1 MPCLFPTLD
10 ALVCISYVSHL
21 PILWSSSSSSFSS
34 CASLVIQTGF
44 PVRAPSVI
52 MLISVVA

>member
-21 PILWSSSSSSFSS
+21 PILWSSSFSS
-34 CASLVIQTGF
+34 CSSLVIQTGF

>member
-21 PILWSSSSSSFSS
+21 PILWSSSSSFCS

-52 MLISVVA
+52 MLISVIA

>member
-21 PILWSSSSSSFSS
+21 PILWSSSSSFSS
-34 CASLVIQTGF
+34 CSSLVIQTGF
-44 PVRAPSVI
+44 PVRAASVI